1 MKTELITVSPVML
14 ENAVKARHMTLKQ
27 ASIKLGYNSTQLG
40 VCCKRGYITRPFL
53 VALEKVLGITEE
65 EITVPKVE
73 VVENTPEVIDH
84 GHLYNIIYNAV
95 RNAMKDALND
105 DGKKTD

>member
-1 MKTELITVSPVML
+1 MKVEQISISPVML
-14 ENAVKARHMTLKQ
+14 ENAVRARHMTLSD
-27 ASIKLGYNSTQLG
+27 ASIKLGYNINQLS
-40 VCCKRGYITRPFL
+40 VCIKRGYVTRPFL
-53 VALEKVLGITEE
+53 VALESVLGIKEE
-65 EITVPKVE
+65 EITLPKVE
-73 VVENTPEVIDH
+73 VVENPPEVIDH